1 MTLTLTPSIATYNTP
16 IFGVFSSG
24 MFVRSPLLDALPPC
38 YPERTTS
45 YLPIITTPTTQE
57 DQAMSELLPLDRIA
71 TEGTQAR
78 VALSETIIHEYAE
91 ALKQGDEFP
100 PIDVYYD
107 DTTYWLGDGF
117 HRVQAAKE
125 AGLNALAA
133 TVHPGGQREA

>member
-1 MTLTLTPSIATYNTP
+1 MRVIAT
-16 IFGVFSSG
+16 FSG
-24 MFVRSPLLDALPPC
+24 PCAAGALTARLAVSFHDFKSLARLPKLA
-38 YPERTTS
+38 TS
-45 YLPIITTPTTQE
+45 YIITTPTTQE

-107 DTTYWLGDGF
+107 DTTYRLGDGF

-133 TVHPGGQREA
+133 T